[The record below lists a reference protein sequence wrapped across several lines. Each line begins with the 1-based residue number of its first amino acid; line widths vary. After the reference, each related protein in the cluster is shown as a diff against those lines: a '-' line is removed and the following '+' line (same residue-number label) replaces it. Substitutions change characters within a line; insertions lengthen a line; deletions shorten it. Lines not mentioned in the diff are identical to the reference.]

1 MEACSLI
8 PDMSCIS
15 DQGRQKA
22 YRKDTSRMATRILLV
37 DNHRLVI
44 EGLWAIL
51 NREDDLEVVGMAST
65 GRIALEMVAEQ
76 QPDIVVMDI
85 SMPDLNGIEA
95 TSQIVSQYP
104 QVKVIALS
112 AHRDKRYVR
121 AMLEAGT
128 HGFVVKDTAST
139 ELLQAIKSVKDG
151 QKYLSSNVTDA
162 VIDGYVN
169 GDAAEST
176 VMTSLGSREREIL
189 QLIAEGYTSGEIASQ
204 LHIST
209 NTVDT
214 HRRNIMKKLDLHSVA
229 DLTRYAIREGLTD
242 VNQ

>member
-1 MEACSLI
+1 
-8 PDMSCIS
+8 
-15 DQGRQKA
+15 
-22 YRKDTSRMATRILLV
+22 MATRILLV

-51 NREDDLEVVGMAST
+51 EQQDDLEVVGMAST
-65 GRIALEMVAEQ
+65 GRIALSLVAELK
-76 QPDIVVMDI
+76 PDIVVMDI
-85 SMPDLNGIEA
+85 SMPDLNGIDA
-95 TSQIVSQYP
+95 TVQIVNHHP
-104 QVKVIALS
+104 DVKVIALS

-139 ELLQAIKSVKDG
+139 ELLQAIKSVNGG

-162 VIDGYVN
+162 VIDGFVN
-169 GDAAEST
+169 GDGEEAT
-176 VMTSLGSREREIL
+176 VMTQLGAREREIL
-189 QLIAEGYTSGEIASQ
+189 QLIAEGYTSGEIAGQ

-242 VNQ
+242 ANH